1 MEVEGIR
8 VQLKKYHQDHLLNFW
23 EELTDLEKKELTDDI
38 FNVDLAETNS
48 YFERANASLKNNN
61 KLLDDE
67 MKPIDSDRCG
77 VLNECSEEQLR
88 GYEDR
93 GLREIAEG
101 RAAVV
106 LMAGGQGTRLGV
118 TYPKGMYDVGLPS
131 RKTLFQLQAE
141 RIRRLESMAEE
152 TCGKRG
158 VITWYILT
166 SEATDKTTNEFLNRH
181 NYFGLEKENVK
192 TFKQCMIPCY
202 DFDGKILLDDKH
214 KISRAPDGNGGLYR
228 ALHQSGV
235 LDDMRNRGIRSVHAH
250 SVDNIL
256 IKVADPYFVGYCLDK
271 GADCGVLVVEKTEPT
286 EAVGVVCQ
294 VDGLYRVVEYSEIPK
309 ATSELRRP
317 DGRLLFNAG
326 NVCNHYFTVDF
337 LVRISECHEKDLD
350 LHLAKK
356 KIPFVDERG
365 ERQVPATPNGIKV
378 EKFVFDV
385 FKYSSNFAA
394 WEVPRES
401 HFSPLK
407 NSDSAGQDCPATAK
421 RDVLA
426 LHKKWLLNAGV
437 KSVLGE
443 VEVSPLRSYMGE
455 NLNDLSGVIQGPR
468 VVE

>member
-8 VQLKKYHQDHLLNFW
+8 MQLKTYHQDHLLDFW
-23 EELTDLEKKELTDDI
+23 DELTDLEKKELADDI
-38 FNVDLAETNS
+38 SSVDLAETNS
-48 YFERANASLKNNN
+48 YFQRANDSLKNNN
-61 KLLDDE
+61 KILDHE
-67 MKPIDSDRCG
+67 MSPINSERCG
-77 VLNECSEEQLR
+77 ILNQCSEEQLR
-88 GYEDR
+88 GYEKK

-101 RAAVV
+101 RVAVV

-118 TYPKGMYDVGLPS
+118 TYPKGMYEVGLPS
-131 RKTLFQLQAE
+131 KKTLFQLQAE
-141 RIRRLESMAEE
+141 RIRRLEFIAEE

-158 VITWYILT
+158 GITWYILT
-166 SEATDKTTNEFLNRH
+166 SEATDKMTNDFLNHH
-181 NYFGLEKENVK
+181 NYFGLVKENVK

-202 DFDGKILLDDKH
+202 DFDGKILLDAKH

-228 ALHQSGV
+228 ALHQSGM
-235 LDDMRNRGIRSVHAH
+235 LDDMRKRAIRSIHAH

-286 EAVGVVCQ
+286 EAVGVVSQ
-294 VDGLYRVVEYSEIPK
+294 VHGLYRVVEYSEIPK
-309 ATSELRRP
+309 TTSELRRA

-337 LVRISECHEKDLD
+337 LVKISECHEKDLD

-356 KIPFVDERG
+356 KIPFVDEKG
-365 ERQVPATPNGIKV
+365 ERQVPASPNGIKV

-385 FKYSSNFAA
+385 FKYSRNFAA
-394 WEVPRES
+394 WEVPRDS

-407 NSDSAGQDCPATAK
+407 NSNSVGQDCPATAK

-426 LHKKWLLNAGV
+426 LHKKWLLKAGV
-437 KSVLGE
+437 TSVMGE

-455 NLNDLSGVIQGPR
+455 NLKGLDDVIQGPV